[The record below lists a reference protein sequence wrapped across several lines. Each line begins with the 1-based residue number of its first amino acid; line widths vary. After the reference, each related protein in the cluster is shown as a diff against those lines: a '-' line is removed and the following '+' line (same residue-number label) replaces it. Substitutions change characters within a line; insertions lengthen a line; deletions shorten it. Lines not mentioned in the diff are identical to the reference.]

1 MAPRDCRP
9 TEMPP
14 ATVAFAKARNL
25 GRAMRVVFRVGGRVA
40 LVVYNV
46 YGFPGGHHCRE
57 AAARTNAIVEA
68 VIQEAT
74 QRGDLYVAIVG
85 DLNADAADLPAITE
99 LLQGHG
105 WTDLGAHPRWL
116 AGRPPPR
123 LPASLPDMLAPGG
136 TTSLWTLT
144 SSPWTSTFRCPG
156 KTPSQSTGPSG
167 WTLDT

>member
-14 ATVAFAKARNL
+14 TTVAFAKARDL
-25 GRAMRVVFRVGGRVA
+25 GRAMRVVFRVGGRIA

-57 AAARTNAIVEA
+57 AATRTNAIVEA

-85 DLNADAADLPAITE
+85 DLNADTADIPAVTE

-116 AGRPPPR
+116 AGRPPLGHLLRGRSCWHQEGLHPCGPPPR
-123 LPASLPDMLAPGG
+123 HHGLHLCGVRGRHFP
-136 TTSLWTLT
+136 
-144 SSPWTSTFRCPG
+144 
-156 KTPSQSTGPSG
+156 
-167 WTLDT
+167 